1 MKNKN
6 LKIIIIVSIVI
17 PSLILIS
24 TVGLDADRN
33 DFPASHFI
41 LETITVGSFPIGIS
55 INPITNIVY
64 VANNHSDT
72 VSVIDGKTNLIKDKI
87 KVGDGPTGISVNPKT
102 NMIYVTNYYSDTVS
116 VIDGKTNL
124 VVKEIPVDN
133 TPWGIDVDSE
143 NNIVYITNYFSNTI
157 SIIDEA
163 RNGMI
168 TTLKTDKPWGIDVD
182 SETGYVFVVNRD
194 STNISILKDNKI
206 QNLAINE
213 TPIRISPFDIS
224 YNEKTNLL
232 YVTNSSLISI
242 IDLATNK
249 ILEPISVGNNL
260 AGITINPETNTVYAS
275 DIVNDVLYII
285 DGNTNALKE
294 ELKVGDHPISVEINP
309 ITNTIYV
316 VNEYSNSISVIS
328 N

>member
-1 MKNKN
+1 M
-6 LKIIIIVSIVI
+6 
-17 PSLILIS
+17 
-24 TVGLDADRN
+24 
-33 DFPASHFI
+33 
-41 LETITVGSFPIGIS
+41 
-55 INPITNIVY
+55 
-64 VANNHSDT
+64 
-72 VSVIDGKTNLIKDKI
+72 
-87 KVGDGPTGISVNPKT
+87 
-102 NMIYVTNYYSDTVS
+102 
-116 VIDGKTNL
+116 
-124 VVKEIPVDN
+124 KEIPVDN

-143 NNIVYITNYFSNTI
+143 NNLVYITSYFSNSI
-157 SIIDEA
+157 SIIDETQ
-163 RNGMI
+163 NGMI

-194 STNISILKDNKI
+194 STNISVLKDNKI
-206 QNLAINE
+206 KNLVISE

-260 AGITINPETNTVYAS
+260 AGITINSETNRIYAS
-275 DIVNDVLYII
+275 DIVNNVLYII
-285 DGNTNALKE
+285 DGSTNELKE
-294 ELKVGDHPISVEINP
+294 EIKVGDHPISVEINP

>member
-24 TVGLDADRN
+24 TVGLNADRN
-33 DFPASHFI
+33 DFPASHFS

-72 VSVIDGKTNLIKDKI
+72 VSVIDGKTNLVKDEI

-133 TPWGIDVDSE
+133 TPWGIDVDSG
-143 NNIVYITNYFSNTI
+143 NNIIYKTNYLSNTI

-163 RNGMI
+163 KDGI
-168 TTLKTDKPWGIDVD
+168 VTTVKTDKPWGIDVD
-182 SETGYVFVVNRD
+182 SGTGYVFVANRD
-194 STNISILKDNKI
+194 STNISALKNGQI
-206 QNLAINE
+206 ENITISE
-213 TPIRISPFDIS
+213 TPVRINPYDVS

-232 YVTNSSLISI
+232 YVTNTNLISV
-242 IDLATNK
+242 IDISTNK
-249 ILEPISVGNNL
+249 ILEPISVGKNL
-260 AGITINPETNTVYAS
+260 SGIGINANTNMIYAT
-275 DIVNDVLYII
+275 DIVKDVLYVI
-285 DGNTNALKE
+285 DGSTNMIKDE
-294 ELKVGDHPISVEINP
+294 IKVGDHPILLEVNP
-309 ITNTIYV
+309 KTNTIYV
-316 VNEYSNSISVIS
+316 VNEYSNSIFS
-328 N
+328 NK

>member
-41 LETITVGSFPIGIS
+41 LETITVESFPIGIS

-72 VSVIDGKTNLIKDKI
+72 VSVIDGKTN
-87 KVGDGPTGISVNPKT
+87 
-102 NMIYVTNYYSDTVS
+102 
-116 VIDGKTNL
+116 VI
-124 VVKEIPVDN
+124 VKEIPVDN

-143 NNIVYITNYFSNTI
+143 NNLVYITSYFSNTI
-157 SIIDEA
+157 SIIDETQ
-163 RNGMI
+163 NGLI
-168 TTLKTDKPWGIDVD
+168 TTLKIDKPWGIDVD

-213 TPIRISPFDIS
+213 THIRISPFDIS

-249 ILEPISVGNNL
+249 ILDPISVGNNL